1 MPIVLS
7 GSVYGRGDKTSAPN
21 KTQSSLSLLEVSR
34 QEYKQI
40 KKKNCTFQSVLEGS
54 RSSPSQCFCKGKNL
68 RSAKLNLLQS
78 NIKSM

>member
-40 KKKNCTFQSVLEGS
+40 KKKTVHSRAFWKVLEA
-54 RSSPSQCFCKGKNL
+54 L
-68 RSAKLNLLQS
+68 RLSVSAKEKISAQRN
-78 NIKSM
+78 